1 MLNDPE
7 ITECL
12 DGVARPLHDN
22 VGQGK
27 PLGVVEVAEIF
38 RVSDRTVYGRI
49 NGTTTGDMRLDELL
63 QFAKRYRKAF
73 PAMTDAMIDAVCRG
87 FGGHFV
93 RDLND
98 DVAFLDSNGDGHA
111 DHRDIPAHAAE
122 AAKVMVSETLE
133 GDGTPTAA
141 RRETNRR
148 RCLEVRRR
156 ARAMERLVR

>member
-38 RVSDRTVYGRI
+38 R
-49 NGTTTGDMRLDELL
+49 
-63 QFAKRYRKAF
+63 
-73 PAMTDAMIDAVCRG
+73 
-87 FGGHFV
+87 GGHFV